1 MPNNPYADIIN
12 LPHHVS
18 TVHPQMTMAQ
28 RAAQFSPFAA
38 LIGYEDVIDE
48 TARQTDSKRELDETE
63 KAELDRKLCVIESH
77 LAEKP
82 VVEIEFFVPDKTK
95 SGGEYVFHSGT
106 IAKILPVEKKLVLSD
121 GTEIRIEDI
130 ADISGELFAGEF

>member
-1 MPNNPYADIIN
+1 MADHPYADIIDM
-12 LPHHVS
+12 PHHVS
-18 TVHPQMTMAQ
+18 KDRPHLSMHQ

-38 LIGYEDVIDE
+38 LVGYEDVIEE
-48 TARQTDSKRELDETE
+48 TTRQTDSKRELDETE
-63 KAELDRKLCVIESH
+63 KAELDRKLSVIAAH

-82 VVEIEFFVPDKTK
+82 IVVIEYFVPDKTK
-95 SGGEYVFHSGT
+95 AGGEYVFKSGT
-106 IAKILPVEKKLVLSD
+106 VVKILQVQKKLVLGD

>member
-1 MPNNPYADIIN
+1 MADHPYADIIDM
-12 LPHHVS
+12 PHHVS
-18 TVHPQMTMAQ
+18 KDRPHLSMHQ

-38 LIGYEDVIDE
+38 LVGYEDVIEE
-48 TARQTDSKRELDETE
+48 TTRQTDSKRELDETE
-63 KAELDRKLCVIESH
+63 KGELDRKLSVIAAH

-82 VVEIEFFVPDKTK
+82 IVVIEYFVPDKTK
-95 SGGEYVFHSGT
+95 AGGEYVFKSGT
-106 IAKILPVEKKLVLSD
+106 VAKILQVQKKLVLGD

>member
-1 MPNNPYADIIN
+1 M
-12 LPHHVS
+12 S
-18 TVHPQMTMAQ
+18 MAQ

-38 LIGYEDVIDE
+38 LVGYEDVIDE
-48 TARQTDSKRELDETE
+48 TARQTDSKRELDEMA

-82 VVEIEFFVPDKTK
+82 VVEIEYYVPDKTK
-95 SGGEYVFHSGT
+95 AGGEYVIKSG
-106 IAKILPVEKKLVLSD
+106 AVVKIQPVQKKLVLSD

-130 ADISGELFAGEF
+130 VDIAGELFAGEF

>member
-1 MPNNPYADIIN
+1 MPNNPYAYIIT
-12 LPHHVS
+12 LPHHIS
-18 TVHPQMTMAQ
+18 KVHPQMSMAQ

-38 LIGYEDVIDE
+38 LVGYEDVIDE
-48 TARQTDSKRELDETE
+48 TARQTDSKRELDETG

-82 VVEIEFFVPDKTK
+82 VVEIEYFVPDKTK
-95 SGGEYVFHSGT
+95 AGGEYVFKSGEVV
-106 IAKILPVEKKLVLSD
+106 KIQPVQKKLVLSD
-121 GTEIRIEDI
+121 GTVIRIDDI

>member
-1 MPNNPYADIIN
+1 MPDHPYADIID
-12 LPHHVS
+12 LPHHIS
-18 TVHPQMTMAQ
+18 KVHPHLSMHQ

-38 LIGYEDVIDE
+38 LVGYEDVIEE
-48 TARQTDSKRELDETE
+48 TRRQTDLKRELDETE
-63 KAELDRKLCVIESH
+63 KAELDRKLSVIASR

-82 VVEIEFFVPDKTK
+82 IVVIEYFVPDKTK
-95 SGGEYVFHSGT
+95 AGGEYVFKSGT
-106 IAKILPVEKKLVLSD
+106 VVKILQVQKKLVLGD

>member
-1 MPNNPYADIIN
+1 MLDNPYSDIID

-18 TVHPQMTMAQ
+18 KDRPHLSMHQ

-38 LIGYEDVIDE
+38 LVGYEDVVEE
-48 TARQTDSKRELDETE
+48 TARQTDSKREQDETE
-63 KAELDRKLCVIESH
+63 KAELDRKLSVIAAH

-82 VVEIEFFVPDKTK
+82 IVVIEYFVPDKTK
-95 SGGEYVFHSGT
+95 AGGEYVFKSGT
-106 IAKILPVEKKLVLSD
+106 VVKILQVQKKLVLGD

>member
-38 LIGYEDVIDE
+38 LVGYEDVIDE

-95 SGGEYVFHSGT
+95 SGGEYVVKSGT
-106 IAKILPVEKKLVLSD
+106 VEKIVP
-121 GTEIRIEDI
+121 TERVVIVGGEAIRIDRIVGIE
-130 ADISGELFAGEF
+130 GQLFDGEF